1 MRKIWRGRGRLPN
14 SMRSN
19 KDRKILESLAIIAV
33 KYRIGS
39 SEFLRCIVE
48 AWNQEESKCE
58 QLLVRC
64 RKKTE
69 DSGIFLF
76 TSGENVVAQFPIWTG
91 ILQGN
96 DQLEGYMK
104 TISAELSVRNFEV
117 TNPKIE
123 DLKAGMKK
131 VNLEAR
137 VLEIP
142 GPKMVY
148 TRFGGEARI
157 SNALVADET
166 GTVKLG
172 LLGPQINVV
181 SVNDVIQ
188 IENAYVSWFRG
199 ERQLRIGKHGRICV
213 VRR

>member
-1 MRKIWRGRGRLPN
+1 
-14 SMRSN
+14 
-19 KDRKILESLAIIAV
+19 
-33 KYRIGS
+33 
-39 SEFLRCIVE
+39 
-48 AWNQEESKCE
+48 
-58 QLLVRC
+58 
-64 RKKTE
+64 
-69 DSGIFLF
+69 
-76 TSGENVVAQFPIWTG
+76 
-91 ILQGN
+91 
-96 DQLEGYMK
+96 
-104 TISAELSVRNFEV
+104 V

-131 VNLEAR
+131 VNLKAR

-142 GPKMVY
+142 GPIMVY

-166 GTVKLG
+166 GTVKLS
-172 LLGPQINVV
+172 LWGPQINVV
-181 SVNDVIQ
+181 TVNDVIQ